1 MKPRIL
7 FINPWIHDF
16 AAFNLW
22 ARPLGLL
29 KAVEYFSAFD
39 AELIFI
45 DCADSFHPDKYGT
58 GKYRSEIIQ
67 KPEMLKNVPR
77 YFKRYGVSAEEFT
90 TRLKSM
96 MPFDIVLMT
105 SIMSYWYTGVW
116 RRSDSS
122 GRPREM
128 FQSSSAVF
136 IPRFTLIMLP
146 DIRERTQSMLAPYTT
161 GSCP

>member
-29 KAVEYFSAFD
+29 KAVEYLSAFD
-39 AELIFI
+39 AEVIFI
-45 DCADSFHPDKYGT
+45 DCADSFHPNKYGA

-67 KPEMLKNVPR
+67 KPEMLKSVPR

-105 SIMSYWYTGVW
+105 SIMSYWYTGVQETI
-116 RRSDSS
+116 RLV
-122 GRPREM
+122 RE
-128 FQSSSAVF
+128 AAGDVP
-136 IPRFTLIMLP
+136 IILGGIYPTLYP
-146 DIRERTQSMLAPYTT
+146 DHASRDDAF
-161 GSCP
+161 